1 MENGAS
7 QSLRAPF
14 AFITNNNSNY
24 SNKWTKEK
32 ISINNQTYA
41 NMKKKLTLTYV

>member
-1 MENGAS
+1 MR
-7 QSLRAPF
+7 QKTWKR
-14 AFITNNNSNY
+14 
-24 SNKWTKEK
+24 KEK